1 MKICLKYME
10 IVCIQ
15 RNFCY
20 NSKNFHAMPLIRG
33 GVEMEEK
40 GVHAI
45 KEHREQPS
53 LLWGGLHSKARP
65 LLFIFWLKTR
75 LGK

>member
-1 MKICLKYME
+1 ME

-15 RNFCY
+15 RNLCY
-20 NSKNFHAMPLIRG
+20 NSRNFHAISLIRG
-33 GVEMEEK
+33 GAEMEEK